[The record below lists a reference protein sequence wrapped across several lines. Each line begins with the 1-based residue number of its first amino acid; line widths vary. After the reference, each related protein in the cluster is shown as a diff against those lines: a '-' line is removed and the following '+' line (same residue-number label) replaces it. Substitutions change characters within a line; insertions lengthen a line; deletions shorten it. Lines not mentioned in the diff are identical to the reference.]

1 MPPSRKQAVLLVD
14 GYNVIGAWT
23 DLHDSQ
29 RQTRAQCKKNRNPL
43 QSGSKEDLEAARSK
57 LVEELINY
65 SAYED
70 YETKVVF
77 DAYSRDAPAYY
88 EIITPNLSIHY
99 TDFLET
105 ADTYIEK
112 FCAAFRHDL
121 QYSASRLIVATSDR
135 AQQLTAIGFG
145 AEWISS
151 LQLISE
157 VDFSA
162 KRSKRRHHP
171 QKQSSGRFL
180 FNSLDSKAQA
190 RLSALRH
197 GLPLDDVWAP
207 AIAIAN

>member
-23 DLHDSQ
+23 DLHD
-29 RQTRAQCKKNRNPL
+29 RFHKKRNPL
-43 QSGSKEDLEAARSK
+43 QSSSAEELESARSA
-57 LVEELINY
+57 LVEALINY
-65 SAYED
+65 SAFED
-70 YETKVVF
+70 YQTKVVF
-77 DAYSRDAPAYY
+77 DAYSRDLPAYC
-88 EIITPNLSIHY
+88 EDITPNLSIHY

-121 QYSASRLIVATSDR
+121 NYSACRLIVATSDR
-135 AQQLTAIGFG
+135 AQQMTAIGFG
-145 AEWISS
+145 AEWISA
-151 LQLISE
+151 LQLISD

-162 KRSKRRHHP
+162 KRSRRRHRP

-180 FNSLDSKAQA
+180 FNSLDPKAQA

-197 GLPLDDVWAP
+197 GLPIDDL
-207 AIAIAN
+207 

>member
-23 DLHDSQ
+23 DLHDSLQ
-29 RQTRAQCKKNRNPL
+29 QTNGRRRTKHNPL
-43 QSGSKEDLEAARSK
+43 QSGSQSDLEAARAK
-57 LVEELINY
+57 LVEALINY
-65 SAYED
+65 SAFED

-77 DAYSRDAPAYY
+77 DAYSRDAPAYC
-88 EIITPNLSIHY
+88 EVITPNLSIHY

-105 ADTYIEK
+105 ADTFIEK

-121 QYSASRLIVATSDR
+121 QYSSSRLIVATSDR

-151 LQLISE
+151 LQLISN

-162 KRSKRRHHP
+162 TRSKRRHRP

-180 FNSLDSKAQA
+180 FNSLDPKAQA

-197 GLPLDDVWAP
+197 GLPLDDT
-207 AIAIAN
+207 